1 MTNIARPQTELATL
15 DPEGLRRLRARWN
28 PDIDFDLAEVIVRN
42 YPGRSVWDPERGNVV
57 IVDAWRR
64 RPEIAS
70 LAGLRSPGA
79 EAALV
84 RASIERCREMG
95 LDAYLI
101 IEWDEIR
108 RPEFYD
114 ALGFCLL
121 DEVLPFDVDS
131 KTLAKGVE
139 TPGEAVRIHSMRSQ
153 WADSLVELDHLAFP
167 WLWINSRAEFEHYL
181 DSFSVEV
188 WGHVVEGRLAA
199 YIGFTAY
206 GDWGH
211 IDRIAVH
218 PQFQR
223 RGLARK
229 LMQHAGWRMQRLGVR
244 TIGLT
249 TQAGNWKSQRLY
261 HQLGF
266 RRTPRNRYAVYG
278 VLFSPD
284 LIREQDRP

>member
-1 MTNIARPQTELATL
+1 
-15 DPEGLRRLRARWN
+15 
-28 PDIDFDLAEVIVRN
+28 
-42 YPGRSVWDPERGNVV
+42 VV

-70 LAGLRSPGA
+70 LAGVRAPGN
-79 EAALV
+79 EAALIRGSV
-84 RASIERCREMG
+84 ERCRELG
-95 LDAYLI
+95 LDAFLI

-114 ALGFCLL
+114 SLGLSLL
-121 DEVLPFDVDS
+121 DEVLPFDIDS
-131 KTLAKGVE
+131 RKLATGSQ
-139 TPGEAVRIHSMRSQ
+139 TPGEVVRIHSMSSQ
-153 WADSLVELDHLAFP
+153 WADSLLELDHEAFP
-167 WLWINSRAEFEHYL
+167 WLWINSRSEFEHYL
-181 DSFSVEV
+181 GSLSVEV
-188 WGHVVEGRLAA
+188 WGQVVEGRLAT
-199 YIGFTAY
+199 YVGFTAY

-218 PQFQR
+218 PDFQR
-223 RGLARK
+223 RGLARE
-229 LMQHAGWRMQRLGVR
+229 LMHHAGRRMQRLGVR

-278 VLFSPD
+278 VLFRPD
-284 LIREQDRP
+284 VSHEQDRPSR